1 MITTVV
7 PITNSSQK
15 CEDKLL
21 VKSMLVPLVNHRS
34 RMEVTME
41 NGRLIQKYGNKS
53 TYILLSQDAVL
64 SKKTKMFGQ
73 DILMIGRICRI
84 HSSVNATSSSSA
96 DALFEDFSFQFEGNL
111 TLTETC
117 PLNGTQTSFNWTF
130 ISQAKLRLPI
140 VCSLRSDKIN
150 CDSVRLQSGHTKEI
164 HLSHYRMQIVEQK
177 MEEEKININKIIF
190 VKSEILSDTHITPSA
205 PSLINMLKWPLIG
218 TGAAVILVILLTS
231 AVILIKNRSSSG
243 VSVTITNAATSSS
256 ESPVCPEANINQAN
270 PIILPSAPA
279 EIQEEE
285 IQFQDAPP
293 DYYSTVDIHAIL
305 AVKPE
310 DQNAFERRAA
320 NQHSRRQQE
329 NHLTQNQ
336 V

>member
-1 MITTVV
+1 
-7 PITNSSQK
+7 
-15 CEDKLL
+15 
-21 VKSMLVPLVNHRS
+21 MLVPLVNHRS

-41 NGRLIQKYGNKS
+41 DGRLHQKYGNMS
-53 TYILLSQDAVL
+53 TYILLSQDAVF

-73 DILMIGRICRI
+73 DMHVIGRICRI

-117 PLNGTQTSFNWTF
+117 PLNGTKTSFNWTF
-130 ISQAKLRLPI
+130 VSQAKLKLPI

-150 CDSVRLQSGHTKEI
+150 CDSVRLQSSQTKEI
-164 HLSHYRMQIVEQK
+164 HPSHYRMQIVEQK
-177 MEEEKININKIIF
+177 MEEEKININKTIF
-190 VKSEILSDTHITPSA
+190 VKSEILSETHITPSA

-218 TGAAVILVILLTS
+218 TGAAVILAIILIS
-231 AVILIKNRSSSG
+231 AFILIKNRSSSG
-243 VSVTITNAATSSS
+243 VTVTITNAATSLS
-256 ESPVCPEANINQAN
+256 ESPVCTDANINQAN
-270 PIILPSAPA
+270 PVILPSAPA

-285 IQFQDAPP
+285 LQFQDAPQ
-293 DYYSTVDIHAIL
+293 DYYSTVDINAIL
-305 AVKPE
+305 AVKPG

-320 NQHSRRQQE
+320 NQHSRRMQE
-329 NHLTQNQ
+329 NPLPQDQ